1 MNKKEYLKPESK
13 TIVMEGTEIL
23 AGSDGTGIHASEH
36 PLVDGDEDGEDDG
49 GGNIDLWFHTSLTH
63 A

>member
-23 AGSDGTGIHASEH
+23 AGSDGTGIHAGEQ
-36 PLVDGDEDGEDDG
+36 PVVDGDEDGEYD
-49 GGNIDLWFHTSLTH
+49 GGNIFDL
-63 A
+63 

>member
-1 MNKKEYLKPESK
+1 MNKKDYLKPESK

-23 AGSDGTGIHASEH
+23 AGSDGTGIHAGEQ
-36 PLVDGDEDGEDDG
+36 PVVDGDEDGEEDG
-49 GGNIDLWFHTSLTH
+49 GSIIDFWFHTSLTH

>member
-23 AGSDGTGIHASEH
+23 AGSDGTGIHAGEQ
-36 PLVDGDEDGEDDG
+36 PVVDGDEDGEDDG
-49 GGNIDLWFHTSLTH
+49 GSIIDL
-63 A
+63 

>member
-23 AGSDGTGIHASEH
+23 AGSDGTGIHAGEH
-36 PLVDGDEDGEDDG
+36 PKVDGDEDGVDDG
-49 GGNIDLWFHTSLTH
+49 SGNIDF
-63 A
+63 

>member
-23 AGSDGTGIHASEH
+23 AGSDGSGIHAGKH
-36 PLVDGDEDGEDDG
+36 PTIDG
-49 GGNIDLWFHTSLTH
+49 GDPVDDDDDINIDY
-63 A
+63 

>member
-36 PLVDGDEDGEDDG
+36 PKVDGDEDGEDNG
-49 GGNIDLWFHTSLTH
+49 GGIIDL
-63 A
+63 

>member
-23 AGSDGTGIHASEH
+23 AGSDGTGIHAGEQ
-36 PLVDGDEDGEDDG
+36 PVVDGDEDGEDDG
-49 GGNIDLWFHTSLTH
+49 SGIIDFWFHTSLTH

>member
-23 AGSDGTGIHASEH
+23 AGSDGTGIHAAEQ
-36 PLVDGDEDGEDDG
+36 PKVDGDEDGEDDG
-49 GGNIDLWFHTSLTH
+49 GSITDF
-63 A
+63 